1 MNPPLFSFR
10 GANIEQKSDSANF
23 FAKKMQ
29 KKLFFISF
37 ILYTPLYDLFL
48 QTMELQNR

>member
-23 FAKKMQ
+23 LAKKMQ
-29 KKLFFISF
+29 KNEFFTSF
-37 ILYTPLYDLFL
+37 MLYILSFDVIL
-48 QTMELQNR
+48 